1 MLNVR
6 RVHQVCLFQGVP
18 DKAQIVPR
26 AI

>member
-1 MLNVR
+1 MPM
-6 RVHQVCLFQGVP
+6 FQGVP